1 MTISK
6 KMTALLCSTI
16 FVAGPITFINPSSSH
31 AAENVVVSK
40 ESNAPSP
47 FTIEN
52 KRSTANTEVL
62 V

>member
-1 MTISK
+1 
-6 KMTALLCSTI
+6 MTALLCSTI